1 MTQHTRPSGA
11 EIRQRVFGE
20 ANGQPTPPGDPF
32 LAPFFETAI
41 EHVWGGVWNRPGLEL
56 KYRSLVVVSVLAAL
70 GQLDEIKPH
79 IRGALNLG
87 WTVDE
92 LREALLQVSGYAGF
106 PAAHEA
112 LRVLSDRHTSLSF
125 EVSVQQTEHPRPSNW
140 AVGNTQTWDDP
151 IRRYSAFKPPRRV
164 V

>member
-1 MTQHTRPSGA
+1 MTQDTRPSTRPSGA
-11 EIRQRVFGE
+11 SIRQRVFGE
-20 ANGQPTPPGDPF
+20 ANGQPTAPGDPF

-56 KYRSLVVVSVLAAL
+56 KYRSLVVVSVLAAI

-92 LREALLQVSGYAGF
+92 LREALLQIGGYAGF

-112 LRVLSDRHTSLSF
+112 LRVLSGIVTK
-125 EVSVQQTEHPRPSNW
+125 
-140 AVGNTQTWDDP
+140 G
-151 IRRYSAFKPPRRV
+151 
-164 V
+164 

>member
-1 MTQHTRPSGA
+1 MKGEIIAQDTKPSGP
-11 EIRQRVFGE
+11 EIRQRVFG
-20 ANGQPTPPGDPF
+20 APTGQPTAPGDPF

-41 EHVWGGVWNRPGLEL
+41 EHVWGGVWNRPRLEL

-87 WTVDE
+87 WTADE
-92 LREALLQVSGYAGF
+92 LHEALLQIAGYAGF

-112 LRVLSDRHTSLSF
+112 LRVLSGIATRS
-125 EVSVQQTEHPRPSNW
+125 
-140 AVGNTQTWDDP
+140 
-151 IRRYSAFKPPRRV
+151 
-164 V
+164 